1 MIRNYLHPD
10 FFNFLSRLITRSD
23 VDVINK
29 SGIKACI
36 NDFIDA
42 INKINDIS
50 IANFRWVV

>member
-1 MIRNYLHPD
+1 MISNYLQPE
-10 FFNFLSRLITRSD
+10 FLNFLSRLITRSD

-42 INKINDIS
+42 INKINDTS
-50 IANFRWVV
+50 IANFRCVV